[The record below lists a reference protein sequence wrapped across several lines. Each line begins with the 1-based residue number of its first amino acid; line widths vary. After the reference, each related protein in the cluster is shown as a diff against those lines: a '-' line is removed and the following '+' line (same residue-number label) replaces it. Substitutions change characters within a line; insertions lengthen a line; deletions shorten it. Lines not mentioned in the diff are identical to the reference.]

1 MSKIKVNSLEGVGA
15 STPAISIDNTSGAC
29 TANLTSIGG
38 SHLSNRNKVINGAMN
53 VSQRIGTTIQT
64 GLTGN
69 VSAYYIDRFRLELDN
84 LGTWSLSQSTD
95 SPDGFANSL
104 KLDCTTADGSPAS
117 SDLLMISHRFEGQ
130 DLQDLQKGTSGAKKV
145 VVSFYVKSTKTGT
158 FVVELVD
165 KDNSSRHIN
174 KTYTV
179 SNTNW
184 NRYTIEFAGDTTG
197 VLGNDNTRSIDLNFW
212 LGGGS
217 NYTSGTLQTSWG
229 ADTNANRYV
238 GGTNLADSTS
248 NEFYIT
254 GVQFEVS
261 DMGVATDFEHRSYG
275 LELDLCKRYYQQY
288 GIDSFGNNTKRLS
301 LPFINE
307 AASNTGGYINFRF
320 EREMRGTPTATIG
333 STLELGEPQVDR
345 GSYVVS
351 SFNSLH
357 AQGSDFF
364 QFSGGQL
371 GSEGNSNRYIRF
383 GHDANAFAKFS
394 AEL

>member
-1 MSKIKVNSLEGVGA
+1 MKGKTYRIYKKVRQE
-15 STPAISIDNTSGAC
+15 
-29 TANLTSIGG
+29 
-38 SHLSNRNKVINGAMN
+38 
-53 VSQRIGTTIQT
+53 Q
-64 GLTGN
+64 
-69 VSAYYIDRFRLELDN
+69 
-84 LGTWSLSQSTD
+84 
-95 SPDGFANSL
+95 
-104 KLDCTTADGSPAS
+104 
-117 SDLLMISHRFEGQ
+117 
-130 DLQDLQKGTSGAKKV
+130 KKV

-197 VLGNDNTRSIDLNFW
+197 ALGNDHTRSIDLNFW

-261 DMGVATDFEHRSYG
+261 DMGVATDFEHRSFGQELALCQRYFYRAADGSMQALG
-275 LELDLCKRYYQQY
+275 LGVNY
-288 GIDSFGNNTKRLS
+288 
-301 LPFINE
+301 
-307 AASNTGGYINFRF
+307 
-320 EREMRGTPTATIG
+320 TATEMHCAITFPVTMRAVP
-333 STLELGEPQVDR
+333 TL
-345 GSYVVS
+345 S
-351 SFNSLH
+351 SASGTNYYEFIRNGGADYFNSFTLGNRTTNKIGEIYNSSEISGTVGH
-357 AQGSDFF
+357 GGFVRTDNSAVFVDFV
-364 QFSGGQL
+364 
-371 GSEGNSNRYIRF
+371 SE
-383 GHDANAFAKFS
+383 
-394 AEL
+394 L

>member
-1 MSKIKVNSLEGVGA
+1 MSEIKVNSIKGVGA
-15 STPAISIDNTSGAC
+15 SAAAITVNNTDGTC

-53 VSQRIGTTIQT
+53 VSQRIGTTVET

-104 KLDCTTADGSPAS
+104 KLDCTTADASPAS
-117 SDLLMISHRFEGQ
+117 SDLLVISHRFEGQ
-130 DLQDLQKGTSGAKKV
+130 NLQDLQKGTSGAKKV

-197 VLGNDNTRSIDLNFW
+197 ALGNDHTRSIDLNFW

-261 DMGVATDFEHRSYG
+261 DMGVATDFEHRSFGQELALCQRYFYRAADGSMQALG
-275 LELDLCKRYYQQY
+275 LGVNY
-288 GIDSFGNNTKRLS
+288 
-301 LPFINE
+301 
-307 AASNTGGYINFRF
+307 
-320 EREMRGTPTATIG
+320 TATEMHCAITFPVTMRAVP
-333 STLELGEPQVDR
+333 TL
-345 GSYVVS
+345 S
-351 SFNSLH
+351 SASGTNYYEFIRNGGADYFNSFTLGNRTTNKIGEIYNSSEISGTVGH
-357 AQGSDFF
+357 GGFVRTDNSAVFVDFV
-364 QFSGGQL
+364 
-371 GSEGNSNRYIRF
+371 SE
-383 GHDANAFAKFS
+383 
-394 AEL
+394 L

>member
-1 MSKIKVNSLEGVGA
+1 MSTLKVDGIRSNSA
-15 STPAISIDNTSGAC
+15 SSDAITLASDGTC

-38 SHLSNRNKVINGAMN
+38 SYLSNRNKVINGAMN
-53 VSQRIGTTIQT
+53 VSQRIGTTVQT

-69 VSAYYIDRFRLELDN
+69 VSAYYIDRFKLELDN
-84 LGTWSLSQSTD
+84 LGTWSLSQSTE

-117 SDLLMISHRFEGQ
+117 SDLLMLSHRFEGQ
-130 DLQDLQKGTSGAKKV
+130 NLQDLQKGTSGAKKV

-165 KDNSSRHIN
+165 QDNSSRHIN

-197 VLGNDNTRSIDLNFW
+197 AMTNDNNRSLDLNFW

-217 NYTSGTLQTSWG
+217 NFTSGTLQTSWG

-248 NEFYIT
+248 NDFYIT

-275 LELDLCKRYYQQY
+275 QELALCQRYYQLLVPRDSGENPIGLFYTNSSTMFCHVALKTTMRATPTLDVSNYTNAFRAY
-288 GIDSFGNNTKRLS
+288 GSSGVNHSTVQL
-301 LPFINE
+301 
-307 AASNTGGYINFRF
+307 NTGCTDTILLQASGDSGTAGYLRVFD
-320 EREMRGTPTATIG
+320 
-333 STLELGEPQVDR
+333 QD
-345 GSYVVS
+345 
-351 SFNSLH
+351 
-357 AQGSDFF
+357 
-364 QFSGGQL
+364 GGQ
-371 GSEGNSNRYIRF
+371 R
-383 GHDANAFAKFS
+383 AKIAVN

>member
-15 STPAISIDNTSGAC
+15 STPAITIDNASGTC

-53 VSQRIGTTIQT
+53 VSQRIGTTVET

-104 KLDCTTADGSPAS
+104 KLDCTTADASPAS
-117 SDLLMISHRFEGQ
+117 SDLLVISHRFEGQ
-130 DLQDLQKGTSGAKKV
+130 NLQDLQKGTSGAKKV
-145 VVSFYVKSTKTGT
+145 VVSFYVKSTKTVT

-197 VLGNDNTRSIDLNFW
+197 ALGNDHTRSIDLNFW

-261 DMGVATDFEHRSYG
+261 DMGVATDFEHRSFAQ
-275 LELDLCKRYYQQY
+275 EIALCKRYYQQFPQNPADAY
-288 GIDSFGNNTKRLS
+288 GGIGMGRVRSSNNVQMVITF
-301 LPFINE
+301 P
-307 AASNTGGYINFRF
+307 
-320 EREMRGTPTATIG
+320 EMRSSPSVAKSGNLRILHAATATVVNSVGASHLARTTAFIEPLVTSG
-333 STLELGEPQVDR
+333 LTEGQGCILTADNDTTGKITLT
-345 GSYVVS
+345 
-351 SFNSLH
+351 
-357 AQGSDFF
+357 
-364 QFSGGQL
+364 
-371 GSEGNSNRYIRF
+371 
-383 GHDANAFAKFS
+383 

>member
-1 MSKIKVNSLEGVGA
+1 MSEIKVNSIKGVGA
-15 STPAISIDNTSGAC
+15 SAAAITVNNSDGTC

-53 VSQRIGTTIQT
+53 VSQRIGTTVET

-104 KLDCTTADGSPAS
+104 KLDCTTADASPAS
-117 SDLLMISHRFEGQ
+117 SDLLVISHRFEGQ
-130 DLQDLQKGTSGAKKV
+130 NLQDLQKGTSGAKKV

-197 VLGNDNTRSIDLNFW
+197 ALGNDHTRSIDLNFW

-261 DMGVATDFEHRSYG
+261 DMGVATDFEHRSFGQELALCQRYFYRAADGSMQALG
-275 LELDLCKRYYQQY
+275 LGVNYTATEMHCAITFPVTMRAVPTLSSASGTNYYEFIRNGGADY
-288 GIDSFGNNTKRLS
+288 FNSFTLGNRTTNKIGEIYNSSEISGTVGH
-301 LPFINE
+301 
-307 AASNTGGYINFRF
+307 GGYVRTDNS
-320 EREMRGTPTATIG
+320 AVY
-333 STLELGEPQVDR
+333 VDF
-345 GSYVVS
+345 V
-351 SFNSLH
+351 
-357 AQGSDFF
+357 
-364 QFSGGQL
+364 
-371 GSEGNSNRYIRF
+371 
-383 GHDANAFAKFS
+383 

>member
-1 MSKIKVNSLEGVGA
+1 MSELKVNSIKGVGA
-15 STPAISIDNTSGAC
+15 SAAAITVNNTDGTC

-53 VSQRIGTTIQT
+53 VSQRIGTTVET

-104 KLDCTTADGSPAS
+104 KLDCTTADASPAS
-117 SDLLMISHRFEGQ
+117 SDLLVISHRFEGQ
-130 DLQDLQKGTSGAKKV
+130 NLQDLQKGTSGAKKV

-197 VLGNDNTRSIDLNFW
+197 ALGNDHTRSIDLNFW

-261 DMGVATDFEHRSYG
+261 DMGVATDFEHRSFGQELALCQRYFYRAADGSMQALG
-275 LELDLCKRYYQQY
+275 LGVNY
-288 GIDSFGNNTKRLS
+288 
-301 LPFINE
+301 
-307 AASNTGGYINFRF
+307 
-320 EREMRGTPTATIG
+320 TATEMHCAITFPVTMRAVP
-333 STLELGEPQVDR
+333 TL
-345 GSYVVS
+345 S
-351 SFNSLH
+351 SASGTNYYEFIRNGGADYFNSFTLGNRTTNKIGEIYNSSEISGTVGH
-357 AQGSDFF
+357 GGFVRTDNSAVFVDFV
-364 QFSGGQL
+364 
-371 GSEGNSNRYIRF
+371 SE
-383 GHDANAFAKFS
+383 
-394 AEL
+394 L